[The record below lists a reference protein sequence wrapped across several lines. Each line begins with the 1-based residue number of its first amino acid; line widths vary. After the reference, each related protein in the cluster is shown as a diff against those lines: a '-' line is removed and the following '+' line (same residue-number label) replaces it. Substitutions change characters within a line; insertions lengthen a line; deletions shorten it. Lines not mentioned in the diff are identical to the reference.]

1 MKVAVLGA
9 SGLVGQ
15 VLVGRLVQ
23 RGRDSVVACVRN
35 PATSWPL
42 IRMGMPLVRAD
53 LRDANGLVKAIEGC
67 THVVNCAL
75 GEDRELVACMNNLV
89 KACRARGVQRLV
101 HLSSVTVYGDPPGP
115 DCVHETGV
123 PRPKRGSYGYHKLR
137 QDDVARDAHRS
148 GLDTAVLCLPH
159 VTGPNSRF
167 LLSVLRE
174 LREQRFALVDSGRHP
189 VVLADVAN
197 VSQAIELA
205 LDAPQVDGERMFIND
220 GTPTTWRMLVDRLAP
235 MAAVAPESI
244 PDLREA
250 DVSATRPA
258 VVPWP
263 MTVRQ
268 ILEVPEVRA
277 ILRRSPAG
285 SDGLVAA
292 SARSLL
298 KQTLAGRARGRR
310 TLAPQCHGRSTV
322 PPPGLWKQQL
332 RKVPHSI
339 DRARSQIGFEPE
351 VSWEHSMEAFERWF
365 GATHQWRSSFW
376 DLARSI

>member
-53 LRDANGLVKAIEGC
+53 LRDADGLAKAIEGC

-89 KACRARGVQRLV
+89 KACRTRGVQRLV

-123 PRPKRGSYGYHKLR
+123 PRPKRGSYGWHKLR

-174 LREQRFALVDSGRHP
+174 LRERRFALVDGGSHP

-197 VSQAIELA
+197 VAQAIELA
-205 LDAPQVDGERMFIND
+205 LDASQVDGERMFIND

-244 PDLREA
+244 PDLRET

-258 VVPWP
+258 VVPWST
-263 MTVRQ
+263 TVRQ

-298 KQTLAGRARGRR
+298 KRTLAGRSRGGRA
-310 TLAPQCHGRSTV
+310 LAPQRTGQPVV
-322 PPPGLWKQQL
+322 PPTGLWKQQL

-339 DRARSQIGFEPE
+339 DRARSQIGFHPE
-351 VSWEHSMEAFERWF
+351 VSWDASMAAFERWF
-365 GATHQWRSSFW
+365 AATHQWSGPLW
-376 DLARSI
+376 DLARRI